1 MSSSA
6 RQIRIRGTQREQID
20 VDLLAHVV
28 LMLGRQLA
36 REAGDTAH
44 AVDDCLSD
52 AHAEADDVGR
62 DSP

>member
-20 VDLLAHVV
+20 ADLLAQIV

-36 REAGDTAH
+36 READDTAH
-44 AVDDCLSD
+44 AADGLPCDS
-52 AHAEADDVGR
+52 HTEADDVEEDG
-62 DSP
+62 P